1 MLAIVLKLLGILITT
16 SGAVLALIGETTK
29 DHKLTSRGTLAMG
42 LVIVGF
48 FTSMA
53 TEFTAAYSSKT
64 SERWEVAKSL
74 PITVVI
80 YSILSKKPQTATELV
95 ATLNK
100 MKVSYVAFTGADALV
115 RNVSLH
121 WEFDPTKASVEEAT
135 TLELVSSRGRMVA
148 SRTSLSLRTSMGWS
162 TSVLDDWTQDNFRT
176 NVGGIESR
184 VSWQDHG
191 FGPSLSEVGQLSRLN
206 SFSVIVPDENYLD
219 QFEKVTIT
227 FLTVGEASF
236 TLDLKRLSYLK
247 FTDTTLTPNT
257 VGRSAILDGATLIDM
272 WRGSVSL

>member
-1 MLAIVLKLLGILITT
+1 MLAIVLKLLGVLITT
-16 SGAVLALIGETTK
+16 VGAVFALLGETTK
-29 DHKLTSRGTLAMG
+29 DHQLTSRGKLALS

-48 FTSMA
+48 FTAVA

-64 SERWEVAKSL
+64 SERWEAAKSL

-80 YSILSKKPQTATELV
+80 YSVLSKKPQTATELV

-100 MKVSYVAFTGADALV
+100 MKVTYVAFSGADALV
-115 RNVSLH
+115 RSVSLH
-121 WEFDPTKASVEEAT
+121 WAFDPTKASVEDGS
-135 TLELVSSRGRMVA
+135 TLELLSSRGRTVA
-148 SRTSLSLRTSMGWS
+148 SKTNLSLRTSMGWS
-162 TSVLDDWTQDNFRT
+162 TSVLDDWSQDNLRT

-206 SFSVIVPDENYLD
+206 SFSVNVPDEKYLD
-219 QFEKVTIT
+219 QFEKVAIT

-236 TLDLKRLSYLK
+236 TLDLKRLPYVK
-247 FTDTTLTPNT
+247 FADTTGTSNS
-257 VGRSAILDGATLIDM
+257 VGRLATLDGWTFIDM
-272 WRGSVSL
+272 WRGSISL

>member
-29 DHKLTSRGTLAMG
+29 DHKLTSRGALALG

-48 FTSMA
+48 FTSVA

-64 SERWEVAKSL
+64 SERWETARSL

-80 YSILSKKPQTATELV
+80 YSVLSKKPQTATELV
-95 ATLNK
+95 AKLNK
-100 MKVSYVAFTGADALV
+100 MKVTYVAFSGADALV
-115 RNVSLH
+115 RNVSLR
-121 WEFDPTKASVEEAT
+121 WAFDPTKASAEDAT
-135 TLELVSSRGRMVA
+135 TLELVSNIGRTVT
-148 SRTSLSLRTSMGWS
+148 SKTSLSLRTSIGWS
-162 TSVLDDWTQDNFRT
+162 SSVLDDWTQDNFRT

-191 FGPSLSEVGQLSRLN
+191 FGPSLSEVEQLGRLN
-206 SFSVIVPDENYLD
+206 SFSVNVPDGNYLD

-227 FLTVGEASF
+227 FLTVGEPSF
-236 TLDLKRLSYLK
+236 TLDLKRLPYLK
-247 FTDTTLTPNT
+247 FADTTVTPDG
-257 VGRSAILDGATLIDM
+257 VGRSATLDGDELVDM
-272 WRGSVSL
+272 WRSSVSL

>member
-16 SGAVLALIGETTK
+16 TGAVLALIGETTK
-29 DHKLTSRGTLAMG
+29 DHQITSRGKLALG

-48 FTSMA
+48 LTAVA

-64 SERWEVAKSL
+64 SERWEAAKSL
-74 PITVVI
+74 PITVVF
-80 YSILSKKPQTATELV
+80 YSVLAKKPQTATELV

-100 MKVSYVAFTGADALV
+100 MKVSYAGFSGADALV

-121 WEFDPTKASVEEAT
+121 WDFDPTKASAEDAT
-135 TLELVSSRGRMVA
+135 TLELVSSRGRTV
-148 SRTSLSLRTSMGWS
+148 TSKTNLSVRTSMGWS
-162 TSVLDDWTQDNFRT
+162 TSVLDDWTQDNLRT
-176 NVGGIESR
+176 NVGGIDSR

-236 TLDLKRLSYLK
+236 TLDLKRLPYAK
-247 FTDTTLTPNT
+247 FADAAGNT
-257 VGRSAILDGATLIDM
+257 SGVGRSAILDGPTLIDM
-272 WRGSVSL
+272 WRASVSL

>member
-29 DHKLTSRGTLAMG
+29 DHKLTDRGKLALS

-48 FTSMA
+48 FMSVA
-53 TEFTAAYSSKT
+53 TEFTTAYSSKT
-64 SERWEVAKSL
+64 SERWETAKTL

-80 YSILSKKPQTATELV
+80 YSVLTKKPQTATELV

-100 MKVSYVAFTGADALV
+100 MKVSYVAFSGADALV

-121 WEFDPTKASVEEAT
+121 WAFDPTKASVEDAT
-135 TLELVSSRGRMVA
+135 TLELVSSRGRLVA
-148 SRTSLSLRTSMGWS
+148 SKTNLSLRTSMGWS
-162 TSVLDDWTQDNFRT
+162 SSVLDDWSQDNLRT

-206 SFSVIVPDENYLD
+206 SFSVNVPDEKYLD

-227 FLTVGEASF
+227 FLTVGEPSF
-236 TLDLKRLSYLK
+236 TLDLKRLPYLK
-247 FTDTTLTPNT
+247 FTDTTVTPNS
-257 VGRSAILDGATLIDM
+257 VGRSASLDGETLIDM